1 MRAIRW
7 KSDGKSNF
15 PAQERQPTQWV
26 SAFVLCTVANILCL
40 QDRFG
45 RSDWRHSD
53 CFKSNTVDSCMPR
66 NGETNQQV
74 GFYINRCCGKEIVV
88 PKGDIFPDCP
98 DHPGLT
104 TIWEPTA
111 DSTIVRFDKR
121 RLTPRFQVGD
131 QVIFVG
137 IGAQRRK
144 LGGVIGVIEGSLDHV
159 HRYDVRLS
167 DGTCIRCFGF
177 ELELIQ
183 DESARSA

>member
-1 MRAIRW
+1 MEGRRQVKFPRSRAATDSMGVSFCPMR
-7 KSDGKSNF
+7 
-15 PAQERQPTQWV
+15 
-26 SAFVLCTVANILCL
+26 VANILCF

-45 RSDWRHSD
+45 RSVWRHSD
-53 CFKSNTVDSCMPR
+53 CFKSNTVGSCMPR

-111 DSTIVRFDKR
+111 DSPIVRFDKR

-144 LGGVIGVIEGSLDHV
+144 LGGVIGLIEGSLDHV
-159 HRYDVRLS
+159 HRYDVRLP